1 MGLLILL
8 AAAAAQPGAIV
19 FREVLEPPQAAL
31 RLGDVAEMA
40 EIPPELR
47 ARASALVIARDRIA
61 RVGSHRHLAARARSL
76 MPALGP
82 WLTGD
87 YPGTLR
93 IDKVRGRRQ
102 PVLVLADK
110 FPVAYGDKLTAR
122 TTIGIFTIDREA
134 TALQSAES
142 GALVF
147 VRTRDG
153 VIRSLCCGERR

>member
-1 MGLLILL
+1 MPLSARLGRS
-8 AAAAAQPGAIV
+8 GDR
-19 FREVLEPPQAAL
+19 FGS
-31 RLGDVAEMA
+31 LGDVAELA
-40 EIPPELR
+40 NVPPTVR
-47 ARASALVIARDRIA
+47 ARAAPLVIARDRKA
-61 RVGSHRHLAARARSL
+61 AAWSHRYLASRARAL

-82 WLTGD
+82 WLAGD

-93 IDKVRGRRQ
+93 IAKRHNP
-102 PVLVLADK
+102 PVVALAAK
-110 FPVAYGDKLTAR
+110 LPVAYGDKLTAR